1 MLSLVLVGVRA
12 VVGGQ
17 RGASVSIS
25 LCNALQ
31 AWLVH
36 NRWYTDILSTVLSDC
51 FVWDLMD
58 RGSCPTLSART
69 YETGPSGPVFISARC
84 LSSTHRS
91 QYLSSRWQQAQA
103 CPYPMRGSARHSP
116 LLEPADISGMLWH
129 LAQFLWKR
137 HPSARPIPMTRTGT
151 RPPPAAPYCAP
162 HNTQRWT
169 RNRSAA

>member
-103 CPYPMRGSARHSP
+103 CPYPMR
-116 LLEPADISGMLWH
+116 
-129 LAQFLWKR
+129 KR